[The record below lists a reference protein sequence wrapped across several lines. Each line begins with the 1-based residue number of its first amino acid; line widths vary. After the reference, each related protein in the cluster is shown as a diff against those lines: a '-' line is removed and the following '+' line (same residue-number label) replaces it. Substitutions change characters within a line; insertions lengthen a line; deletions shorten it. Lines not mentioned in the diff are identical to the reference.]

1 MSGWQIGAIAYFA
14 GSAALA
20 DLLAGVRPAAR
31 VWAVVMSAAGAALTI
46 AASRLPPA
54 HPLNVWVFPIVV
66 LYLSY
71 RATGV
76 LFTTPMSSVERRL
89 ATLDAALGID
99 RFAHRAPRWLAE
111 LLEFAYTSIY
121 TLMVLA
127 LIVARWI
134 GVTPDHFWTVVLVT
148 DYVCF
153 GMLPW
158 IRTRTPRATVDPVP
172 WRSSWR
178 ALNLRLVKAGS
189 IGVNTFPS
197 GHAAE
202 ALVAALLVI
211 GSPWP
216 IAAAMCL
223 AAAAVSAG
231 AVFGRY
237 HYAADV
243 FAGWVVGI
251 VVYFLIT

>member
-14 GSAALA
+14 YSAALA
-20 DLLAGVRPAAR
+20 DLLAGVRRAAR
-31 VWAVVMSAAGAALTI
+31 AGAAAISAAGAALAI
-46 AASRLPPA
+46 AASRLPSE
-54 HPLNVWVFPIVV
+54 HPLNVWVFPAVV

-71 RATGV
+71 RSTGL
-76 LFTTPMSSVERRL
+76 LFTAPMPRVERRL
-89 ATLDAALGID
+89 IAIDAALGID
-99 RFAHRAPRWLAE
+99 RLAHGAPRWIAE

-121 TLMVLA
+121 TLAMLA
-127 LIVARWI
+127 LVVARWI
-134 GVTPDHFWTVVLVT
+134 GVAPARFWTVVLVT

-172 WRSSWR
+172 WRSAWR
-178 ALNLRLVKAGS
+178 AINLRLVKAGS

-202 ALVAALLVI
+202 ALVAALLVM

-216 IAAAMCL
+216 IALGMFL

-231 AVFGRY
+231 AVLGRY

-243 FAGWVVGI
+243 AAGWLVGI
-251 VVYFLIT
+251 AVYFLIT